1 MSERRT
7 SNMPSSPSSVA
18 PESGRESRGMKFSEL
33 HEICAGGDVDKLD
46 EILKSGRYEFLNY
59 KDPDWGDRTP
69 LHWCSLKGKGD
80 MVRRLIDKGAHP
92 GLRSDCGWT
101 AAHFAAEGG
110 KTHVLRTLHS
120 LNSPMNRRDLYG
132 DTPRRIAEVYGH
144 KESVEF
150 LRIAEEEYKD
160 RRTNT
165 ELNGEAEPFDD
176 EDMEW
181 CLKNNFEPD
190 SYISADDMSTDATG
204 SISLKSFA
212 ESVASSKRRKPRH
225 YGKNSTKSGEVKSGK
240 SPKSTR
246 RKSDSGGQSDKKSSK
261 GGNRKKS
268 QAKSPKRSL
277 NRISEVKT
285 PAGK

>member
-1 MSERRT
+1 MSERRR

-181 CLKNNFEPD
+181 CLKNSFEPD
-190 SYISADDMSTDATG
+190 SYISADDMSTGRLT
-204 SISLKSFA
+204 
-212 ESVASSKRRKPRH
+212 EC
-225 YGKNSTKSGEVKSGK
+225 
-240 SPKSTR
+240 R
-246 RKSDSGGQSDKKSSK
+246 RKSFQRGRSNRRRSVANEMRKSIGK
-261 GGNRKKS
+261 TKS
-268 QAKSPKRSL
+268 
-277 NRISEVKT
+277 
-285 PAGK
+285 